1 LIVPVFVK
9 IMLAC
14 LVCLTVVGGLIG
26 LFKWLAG

>member
-1 LIVPVFVK
+1 MPVFVK

-14 LVCLTVVGGLIG
+14 LICLTVVGGVTG